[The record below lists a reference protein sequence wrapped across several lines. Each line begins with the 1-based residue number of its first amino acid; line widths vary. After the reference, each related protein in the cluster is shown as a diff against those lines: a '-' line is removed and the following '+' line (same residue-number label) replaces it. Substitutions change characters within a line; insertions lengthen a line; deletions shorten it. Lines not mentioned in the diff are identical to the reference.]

1 MSGNKHTFGKMQLSR
16 IATMK
21 KLLKE
26 LVFISIALCQLST
39 AHAAGQ
45 CGINQLI
52 ISGFQSQNS
61 NVFLYSTSTLWDDL
75 VTKGYTNRTFN
86 DKIYECDDEYC
97 TGGTIIIMGSNHV
110 FKGKT
115 IPNITSYVCEGGK
128 GNELKDKWVPTQL
141 SYTQLTLTNANNIII
156 SDEARAELDELC
168 ETSPSSLPSGYKC
181 PDGTRVGTATF
192 AAEDTTYPPLDNNAI
207 KQYQNLIKAYEEE
220 LKEAEKVYEKQCGK
234 SLLEKVLGSSKK

>member
-1 MSGNKHTFGKMQLSR
+1 
-16 IATMK
+16 MK

-39 AHAAGQ
+39 AHAGQ
-45 CGINQLI
+45 CGTNKLI
-52 ISGFQSQNS
+52 ISGFQKRGS
-61 NVFLYSTSTLWDDL
+61 NVFLYSTSTLWNEL
-75 VTKGYTNRTFN
+75 VAKGYANRTFD

-115 IPNITSYVCEGGK
+115 IPNITSYVCEGGN

-141 SYTQLTLTNANNIII
+141 SYAQLNLTKTTNIVI
-156 SDEARAELDELC
+156 SDEAKKQLDKMCTEKPD
-168 ETSPSSLPSGYKC
+168 EVPQGYKC
-181 PDGTRVGTATF
+181 PDGTGVGTAAF
-192 AAEDTTYPPLDNNAI
+192 AAEETTYPPLNAEEQ
-207 KQYQNLIKAYEEE
+207 KRYADLIKVYEEDLE
-220 LKEAEKVYEKQCGK
+220 KAEKIYEKQCGK